1 MSPIS
6 KDFPDH
12 FETARLIVRAPRAGD
27 GPLVYEA
34 TVETLDAL
42 RQWPASLPWATAE
55 PSLESSESFCRNGET
70 NFRARTDLPMLIF
83 SSADGSLVGCSG
95 LHRMDMNAARLEIG
109 YWCRTSRTGQGLIT
123 EAIKGLVTF
132 AQEKLRVRRLEI
144 ITDAQNT
151 RSRHVAERA
160 GFILEGIQ
168 RNERRAPDGS
178 FRDTC
183 MYVTEFDVSRKL
195 HG

>member
-1 MSPIS
+1 MPPIS

-12 FETARLIVRAPRAGD
+12 FETERLLVRAPRAGD
-27 GPLVYEA
+27 GPLVYAA
-34 TVETLDAL
+34 TVETLGAL

-55 PSLESSESFCRNGET
+55 PSLESSESFCRSGEA
-70 NFRARTDLPMLIF
+70 NFLARTDLPMLIF
-83 SSADGSLVGCSG
+83 SRADGDLVACTG
-95 LHRMDMNAARLEIG
+95 LHRMDMNATRLEVG

-132 AQEKLRVRRLEI
+132 AQEELGVRRLEI

-151 RSRHVAERA
+151 RSRYVAERA

-183 MYVTEFDVSRKL
+183 VYVTEPDASRK
-195 HG
+195 